1 MAPFD
6 LHEVIIGHIT
16 LEICRGT
23 GTLKL
28 SEILSQTIMMQTW
41 YRTHLCE
48 TSFDLGEIIKGHYMK
63 NMEKN
68 LGIAIYRH
76 KYIKLWYIED
86 RIGANQTWFIEIMG
100 MALFD
105 VQEVVLGHMT
115 QKNYRRM
122 GEGVSMAQIGVE
134 TWNF

>member
-1 MAPFD
+1 MWD
-6 LHEVIIGHIT
+6 LVWPWGDQRSLYEKYG
-16 LEICRGT
+16 
-23 GTLKL
+23 
-28 SEILSQTIMMQTW
+28 
-41 YRTHLCE
+41 
-48 TSFDLGEIIKGHYMK
+48 
-63 NMEKN
+63 KN